1 MVATTREGRV
11 TMDDNRQNLRYAVE
25 AQAYFRTGHGP
36 FRRGQLVD
44 VSESGVGLVS
54 AGPLATLPEQIVFR
68 LEGLAPVLFQV
79 RPVWSNLQGEHHR
92 VGLQLLPPAG
102 ASCDQKCLHRWLK
115 ARPTAFERPA
125 GKPARRRSRRKAS

>member
-1 MVATTREGRV
+1 
-11 TMDDNRQNLRYAVE
+11 MDDNRRNLRVAVE

-54 AGPLATLPEQIVFR
+54 AEPFPNLPEQIVFR

-79 RPVWSNLQGEHHR
+79 RPVWSNLEGSQHR

-102 ASCDQKCLHRWLK
+102 ASCDQKCLHRWLLK
-115 ARPTAFERPA
+115 ARPTDSERRA
-125 GKPARRRSRRKAS
+125 ERPARRRSRRKAS